1 MKITICGAGTL
12 GGNIAESLARMGF
25 KSMTVIDRDR
35 VEERNLSNQPYGK
48 NDIGQAKVKAL
59 SVNLYR
65 AVGAEV
71 IGLFK
76 ELTAGNGEKLLEG
89 SELVID
95 AFDNSESRRAVKE
108 ICGRLRIPCLHM
120 GLSNDGYGEVIWNE
134 HYTVPAPQQGDPCEE
149 PLSRNLSLILVAIAS
164 EVILTWSREGK
175 RRDYCITLK
184 DLTISSLLVEKGGDS
199 C

>member
-25 KSMTVIDRDR
+25 KSLTVIDRDR
-35 VEERNLSNQPYGK
+35 VEERNLSNQPYG
-48 NDIGQAKVKAL
+48 NSDVGQPKVKAL

-71 IGLFK
+71 SGVFK
-76 ELTAGNGEKLLEG
+76 ELTSGNGEKLLDG

-95 AFDNSESRRAVKE
+95 AFDNSESRKTVKE
-108 ICGRLRIPCLHM
+108 TCERMRKPCLHM

-134 HYTVPAPQQGDPCEE
+134 HYKVPPPQHGDPCEE
-149 PLSRNLSLILVAIAS
+149 PLSRNLSLLTVAIAS
-164 EVILTWSREGK
+164 EVILEWSREGK
-175 RRDYCITLK
+175 MRDYCVTLK
-184 DLTISSLLVEKGGDS
+184 DLTISSL
-199 C
+199 